1 MGGATPGR
9 IMTTKRRRAGGR
21 PSSSGR
27 LRTGTTAFGRPTVEG
42 LSYIDDFL
50 TQDEERDVLGVIEP
64 LDYRAVAMHGQTARR
79 TVRMFGLDYD
89 YSSRDVVPADPLPE
103 SLGWLRE
110 RAAGLIER
118 DPEDLAQILVSRYP
132 AGAGIGWHRDAPMF
146 GSKIVGVS
154 LHAPARMRFQRTV
167 KGAPARSRRSSSHR
181 APRTCSPAR
190 RAGRGST
197 QCRRRKSCAT
207 RSRSGRSGGSAADAH
222 AGRHRLGALALEPSD
237 RLHVRQAGRVR
248 LVRIA
253 V

>member
-9 IMTTKRRRAGGR
+9 IMTTKHRRAGGR

-50 TQDEERDVLGVIEP
+50 TQDEERDVLGVIGP

-132 AGAGIGWHRDAPMF
+132 PGAGIGWHRDAPMF

-154 LHAPARMRFQRTV
+154 LLGSSRMRFQR
-167 KGAPARSRRSSSHR
+167 GAGDEREVEAIELAPRSAYVLSGPARWSWQHSIPATKELRWSVTFRTLRRER
-181 APRTCSPAR
+181 A
-190 RAGRGST
+190 
-197 QCRRRKSCAT
+197 
-207 RSRSGRSGGSAADAH
+207 SGT
-222 AGRHRLGALALEPSD
+222 
-237 RLHVRQAGRVR
+237 
-248 LVRIA
+248 
-253 V
+253 